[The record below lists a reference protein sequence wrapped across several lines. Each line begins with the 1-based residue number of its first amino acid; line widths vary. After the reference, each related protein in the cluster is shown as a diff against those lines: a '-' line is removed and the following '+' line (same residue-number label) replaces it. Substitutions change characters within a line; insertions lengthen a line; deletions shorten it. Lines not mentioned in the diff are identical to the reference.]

1 MRCIEFSVKNIIII
15 MTRPSEIQ
23 RRVSKAEILKSKV
36 PTPGVAFL
44 RKAEII
50 TIHCDCRLKY
60 GGT

>member
-1 MRCIEFSVKNIIII
+1 